1 MIGPALFSDLGYVGG
16 GMPTTDEEA
25 IEFAANV
32 ADPTRHLKSGDFSR
46 TSIRAQMS
54 KVSLILK
61 QENERHNIP
70 L

>member
-1 MIGPALFSDLGYVGG
+1 
-16 GMPTTDEEA
+16 MPTTDEEA

>member
-1 MIGPALFSDLGYVGG
+1 
-16 GMPTTDEEA
+16 MPTTDEEA

-46 TSIRAQMS
+46 TRILTSIRAQMS
-54 KVSLILK
+54 KVSLISK